1 MIRMMERGIAI
12 FIDESGS
19 TLLDDRTTDRRYYVS
34 AAIIVEASQ
43 IDTLNSMVD
52 TISNRFNNGQAL
64 KSSKIGYNIDRRLRL
79 LEELKEVPFQY
90 IAIVIDKQ
98 SIDEKSGL
106 RYKQVF
112 YKNING
118 LLYSQVARS
127 SSWKVHAYVDSYG
140 AEVYQSSAFDY
151 FTSRSDFFS
160 GVEFHRE
167 ADERKRLV
175 QVADIISGSLRIWF
189 VRGLNID
196 EKHKRLR
203 ALLREKEISL
213 KCWPVLYS
221 VPESIPVDSTNDEMD
236 NRICETMLTTA
247 ANLIARYESSDKIE
261 ELRRCE
267 VLKRLI
273 EAKIEGRTVY
283 CDYLIEMVN
292 RGGSRPIGRK
302 AFLSEVIGGLRRE
315 GIVITGTNKGYSL
328 ATTMSDIRAYLH
340 QDRTVI
346 LPMLSKLECARKT
359 LRVNSQIDI
368 LLGEENKELKACVDA
383 MSNLHLSQFAN
394 QQEIDDENVIPTE

>member
-1 MIRMMERGIAI
+1 M
-12 FIDESGS
+12 
-19 TLLDDRTTDRRYYVS
+19 
-34 AAIIVEASQ
+34 
-43 IDTLNSMVD
+43 
-52 TISNRFNNGQAL
+52 
-64 KSSKIGYNIDRRLRL
+64 
-79 LEELKEVPFQY
+79 
-90 IAIVIDKQ
+90 
-98 SIDEKSGL
+98 
-106 RYKQVF
+106 
-112 YKNING
+112 
-118 LLYSQVARS
+118 
-127 SSWKVHAYVDSYG
+127 
-140 AEVYQSSAFDY
+140 
-151 FTSRSDFFS
+151 
-160 GVEFHRE
+160 
-167 ADERKRLV
+167 
-175 QVADIISGSLRIWF
+175 RIWF

-196 EKHKRLR
+196 EKNKRLR
-203 ALLREKEISL
+203 ALFREKEISL

-247 ANLIARYESSDKIE
+247 ANLLARYESSDKIE

-359 LRVNSQIDI
+359 LRMNSQIDI

-383 MSNLHLSQFAN
+383 MSNLHLSKFAN

>member
-1 MIRMMERGIAI
+1 MNHHDQDKREIAI

-52 TISNRFNNGQAL
+52 AISNRFNNGQAL

-79 LEELKEVPFQY
+79 LEELKEVSFQY

-236 NRICETMLTTA
+236 NRICETMLC
-247 ANLIARYESSDKIE
+247 LE
-261 ELRRCE
+261 E
-267 VLKRLI
+267 
-273 EAKIEGRTVY
+273 
-283 CDYLIEMVN
+283 
-292 RGGSRPIGRK
+292 
-302 AFLSEVIGGLRRE
+302 
-315 GIVITGTNKGYSL
+315 
-328 ATTMSDIRAYLH
+328 
-340 QDRTVI
+340 
-346 LPMLSKLECARKT
+346 
-359 LRVNSQIDI
+359 
-368 LLGEENKELKACVDA
+368 ELKARGIPFVA
-383 MSNLHLSQFAN
+383 QP
-394 QQEIDDENVIPTE
+394 EIKIS